1 MVIQTKGALTMNIL
15 NFFIDGNDVTVTDNS
30 TKQVIATLTLD
41 NSDNVSSI
49 NFHID
54 DTELTFDQLLSIQQT
69 IIATIKDMLNYSENS
84 SQVADCLYWQQL
96 GFIF

>member
-1 MVIQTKGALTMNIL
+1 MNIL
-15 NFFIDGNDVTVTDNS
+15 NFFIENEIVTVTDNS

-41 NSDNVSSI
+41 NQDNVSSVSFSI
-49 NFHID
+49 T
-54 DTELTFDQLLSIQQT
+54 DTQLTFDELLSIQQT